1 MISGDFQPFW
11 QSRALTTEQLDLLN
25 AVLEAH
31 DQSSFR
37 TNISS
42 VTVLNAYAGS
52 SSYGCAIAS
61 ALLTLG
67 GPHAPLAETF
77 DLLNDPAPMLTVE
90 TMLGLGMKIP
100 GWGSSFSKLK
110 PDPAWALVD
119 GLLKGSE
126 LHKTIEA
133 ITNAL
138 LAAGKRVFPN
148 PSCYTAA
155 AAIVL
160 GIPRAMC
167 AYLLIL
173 GRLNAWSRIMLTN
186 TI

>member
-11 QSRALTTEQLDLLN
+11 QASALTTTQLDLLN

-31 DQSSFR
+31 EQSAFR
-37 TNISS
+37 NNISS

-77 DLLNDPAPMLTVE
+77 DLLNDPAPMLTAE

-100 GWGSSFSKLK
+100 GWGSSFHKGK
-110 PDPAWALVD
+110 PDPAWAIVD
-119 GLLKGSE
+119 KLLKSE
-126 LHKTIEA
+126 TRERIESITWALHGNDK
-133 ITNAL
+133 
-138 LAAGKRVFPN
+138 KVYPN

-155 AAIVL
+155 AALEL

-186 TI
+186 RI